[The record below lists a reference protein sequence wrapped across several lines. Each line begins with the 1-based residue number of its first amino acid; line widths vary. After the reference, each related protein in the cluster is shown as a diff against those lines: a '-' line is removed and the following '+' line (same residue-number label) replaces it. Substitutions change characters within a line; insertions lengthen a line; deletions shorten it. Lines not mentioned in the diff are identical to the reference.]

1 MKFHAF
7 IERVKWYF
15 FGLKRVF
22 VFVFLPFKRDI
33 I

>member
-7 IERVKWYF
+7 IERIKWYF

-22 VFVFLPFKRDI
+22 IFVFCSLKRDI